1 MKVLD
6 LQFGNVKILLSF
18 AVLLIGFVEVLVSL
32 YKRLVV
38 KPERLREMLRKQ
50 GISGPPPTL
59 LLGNI
64 REIKKAQALSKIKA
78 PLISTINDD
87 DEPAAAATTTSISHH
102 VDASLFPFFEQWRKQ
117 YGEVFVFS
125 LGNTQILHVTQPD
138 VVREITTCTSLDLG
152 KPSYQHEELGPLL
165 GRGILTSNGDAWSHQ
180 RNILAPEFY
189 MTKVKGMMNLITEST
204 MMLLTSWNGR
214 IEKEGGIADIKIDGD
229 MRSFSGDFISRACF
243 GSNYSKGEDIFLKL
257 RALQEIMSKK
267 SLSMGIPGMRYLPT
281 KSNRNA
287 WELEKEIHN
296 LILKAVKERK
306 QEAAYEKDLLQMILE
321 GAQSSN
327 FSQQET
333 DQFIVDNCKNIYL
346 AGFETTAVS
355 STWCLMLLASNQEWQ
370 DRVRAEVFEICG
382 DRTPDYEMLNKMKQL
397 TMVIQETLRLYPPVA
412 VVSREAFEDMI
423 FGGINIPK
431 GVNVWTLVLTLHT
444 DPKIWGP
451 DAYKF
456 NPQRFSNGSSTHLY
470 MPFGVGPR
478 ICLGQNLAMVE
489 LKMLMALLLS
499 NMLMALLLS
508 NFSFSLSPK
517 YDHSPTLRLVIE
529 PEHGVQLLVKKL
541 QDDDS
546 LLI

>member
-1 MKVLD
+1 MEVLD
-6 LQFGNVKILLSF
+6 LQFGIVKILVSF
-18 AVLLIGFVEVLVSL
+18 AVLIGFVEVLVSL

-64 REIKKAQALSKIKA
+64 REIKKAQAQSKIKA
-78 PLISTINDD
+78 PLISTIND
-87 DEPAAAATTTSISHH
+87 DEPAAAATTTSISHNI
-102 VDASLFPFFEQWRKQ
+102 DALLFPFFDQWRKQ

-152 KPSYQHEELGPLL
+152 KPSYQHKELGPLL

-204 MMLLTSWNGR
+204 MMLLTSWNSR

-229 MRSFSGDFISRACF
+229 MRSLSGDLISRACF

-296 LILKAVKERK
+296 LILKAVNERK

-333 DQFIVDNCKNIYL
+333 DQFIVDNCKNIYQ
-346 AGFETTAVS
+346 A
-355 STWCLMLLASNQEWQ
+355 
-370 DRVRAEVFEICG
+370 G

-412 VVSREAFEDMI
+412 VVSREAFKDMI
-423 FGGINIPK
+423 LYRPK
-431 GVNVWTLVLTLHT
+431 NMGTRS
-444 DPKIWGP
+444 I
-451 DAYKF
+451 
-456 NPQRFSNGSSTHLY
+456 
-470 MPFGVGPR
+470 
-478 ICLGQNLAMVE
+478 QNLAMVE
-489 LKMLMALLLS
+489 LK
-499 NMLMALLLS
+499 MLMALLLS

>member
-1 MKVLD
+1 MEVLD
-6 LQFGNVKILLSF
+6 DLQLENVKILVCF
-18 AVLLIGFVEVLVSL
+18 AVLVLGFVELLVIRL

-50 GISGPPPTL
+50 GISGPPPTMM
-59 LLGNI
+59 LGNI
-64 REIKKAQALSKIKA
+64 REIKKAQAQRKKVR
-78 PLISTINDD
+78 LISTID
-87 DEPAAAATTTSISHH
+87 DESATATTTSISHN
-102 VDASLFPFFEQWRKQ
+102 VDATLFPFFEQWRKQ
-117 YGEVFVFS
+117 Y
-125 LGNTQILHVTQPD
+125 
-138 VVREITTCTSLDLG
+138 
-152 KPSYQHEELGPLL
+152 
-165 GRGILTSNGDAWSHQ
+165 AWFHQ
-180 RNILAPEFY
+180 RKILAPEFY
-189 MTKVKGMMNLITEST
+189 KKKVKGMMSLITEST
-204 MMLLTSWNGR
+204 MMLLTSWNSR
-214 IEKEGGIADIKIDGD
+214 IEKEGGIANIKIDGD
-229 MRSFSGDFISRACF
+229 MRSFSGDLISRACF
-243 GSNYSKGEDIFLKL
+243 GSNYSKGEEIFLKL

-296 LILKAVKERK
+296 LILKVVKERK

-321 GAQSSN
+321 GAKSGN
-327 FSQQET
+327 FSQEET

-370 DRVRAEVFEICG
+370 DRVRAEVLEICQS
-382 DRTPDYEMLNKMKQL
+382 RTPDYEMLNRMKQL

-412 VVSREAFEDMI
+412 VVSREAFKDMT

-431 GVNVWTLVLTLHT
+431 GINVWTLVSTLHT
-444 DPKIWGP
+444 NPKVWGP

-456 NPQRFSNGSSTHLY
+456 NPERFSNGSSTHLY

-478 ICLGQNLAMVE
+478 VCLGQNLAMVE

-499 NMLMALLLS
+499 N
-508 NFSFSLSPK
+508 FSFSLSPK
-517 YDHSPTLRLVIE
+517 YLHSPTLRLVIE